1 MYPNL
6 KAELVRNNIL
16 QSQVAERLNI
26 TLGTMSAKMKGTS
39 SFSVREAQEIKA
51 MLHEKGTDVTLDY
64 LFQAKE

>member
-26 TLGTMSAKMKGTS
+26 TLGTMSAKMNGTS

-51 MLHEKGTDVTLDY
+51 MLRERGTDVTLDY